1 MLDPLDR
8 AVLRCADLRTVCG
21 LICFDSVGPNAAAY
35 LSVAQRCSR
44 ESCSRLGSNRIES
57 DRIDRCRWEQQKSA
71 VVGKLAAAVG
81 STIPFPQACVHEPQ
95 ARIVQL

>member
-1 MLDPLDR
+1 ML
-8 AVLRCADLRTVCG
+8 A
-21 LICFDSVGPNAAAY
+21 
-35 LSVAQRCSR
+35 R
-44 ESCSRLGSNRIES
+44 ELLTLGIES
-57 DRIDRCRWEQQKSA
+57 DRIDRIDRCRWEQQKSA